1 MATGHPT
8 PMPAASPTAKDA
20 AKGAAEDVAAAPKA
34 AWLTPGRV
42 TLVAMLVLSVL
53 VLTSRLNEAM
63 RQAEAHGAMAM
74 ALIEQGPADAFKA
87 PAETGAPPS
96 LSASARPST
105 PSAAPANAAASAPL
119 AKKPGRRKATQAA
132 SAAPST
138 STSTAVATTGTDAR
152 QATADAVP
160 ATPGEA
166 PPSDA
171 AYPATSPLV
180 RAMAQAL
187 DPQAEVLA
195 VTHCREQRCRAVY
208 ARATQPAMADASAS
222 LAAGRC
228 TATLGWPAGC
238 ATVSSQRVR
247 DDLVSV
253 RFDLRPALVSAAR
266 DLGVGL
272 LLLGGVAWVWRRARS
287 AQAAL
292 NMVPEPQLRQVA
304 QNDALTGLLNRVA
317 FESALKRHNEA
328 ESIGRMETDG
338 CLMYFDLDRFKFI
351 NDTHGHIAG
360 DLVLKTVAQRLR
372 YTLGGGVMIGR
383 LGGDEFAALLT
394 DVSSRATIETICRV
408 LIEQVSKPIMIGE
421 VKEWVGLSIGAYML
435 KRGELNLGE
444 MLHRADL
451 AMYEAKRTG
460 RGRLVFYDAS
470 MDAAARGRAQVQA
483 DLRNA
488 IDERQFFMVYQPQF
502 DAFDR
507 VRGVEAMV
515 RWCHPSRGMV
525 PPEEFI
531 PVAEQSG
538 LIVPLGKIVIDMVCA
553 DLVALRGQQL
563 ALPYVSMDVSLRQLT
578 DAAMVEDVQ
587 EALQRHGLN
596 TSDIEFEVSESTAM
610 VGQAGKETATL
621 KKLSALAFRIAID
634 DFGSGTSSMGR
645 LLDLKVDKL
654 KIDGM
659 FVQAIG
665 QPHFN
670 PALLELMIDL
680 ANRLGVKSVAEG
692 VDTLEQV
699 AWLRKAGCQMLQ
711 GNFFAKPMTHGQ
723 LLNWLLMQSN
733 ETSFASGVW
742 QATQPSD
749 ALA

>member
-1 MATGHPT
+1 MATGLHAPT
-8 PMPAASPTAKDA
+8 PSVPA
-20 AKGAAEDVAAAPKA
+20 AAEDAAASPKA
-34 AWLTPGRV
+34 AWLTPVRV
-42 TLVAMLVLSVL
+42 TLVAVLAL
-53 VLTSRLNEAM
+53 CGFVLTSHFDEAKG
-63 RQAEAHGAMAM
+63 QAEAYGAMAM

-87 PAETGAPPS
+87 PEEIRTTAPSPAPVSVDTPVPVGKKTGRRKTARVDPSPQPEAAPAVAPAPAAEPPS
-96 LSASARPST
+96 L
-105 PSAAPANAAASAPL
+105 APF
-119 AKKPGRRKATQAA
+119 
-132 SAAPST
+132 
-138 STSTAVATTGTDAR
+138 
-152 QATADAVP
+152 
-160 ATPGEA
+160 
-166 PPSDA
+166 
-171 AYPATSPLV
+171 YPAASPLV

-187 DPQAEVLA
+187 APQTEVLA
-195 VTHCREQRCRAVY
+195 VTHCREQLCRVVY
-208 ARATQPAMADASAS
+208 ARGAQPAG
-222 LAAGRC
+222 AATTPAPGRC
-228 TATLGWPAGC
+228 VATLGWPAGC
-238 ATVSSQRVR
+238 VTVSSQRVR
-247 DDLVSV
+247 DEVVSV
-253 RFDLRPALVSAAR
+253 RFDLRPALVLVAR

-272 LLLGGVAWVWRRARS
+272 LLLGGVAWVWRRARGT
-287 AQAAL
+287 QPTQNL
-292 NMVPEPQLRQVA
+292 VPAPQLRQVA
-304 QNDALTGLLNRVA
+304 QNDPLTGLLNRVA

-372 YTLGGGVMIGR
+372 YTLGSGVMIGR

-460 RGRLVFYDAS
+460 RGRLVFYDDS
-470 MDAAARGRAQVQA
+470 MDVAARSRAQLQA
-483 DLRNA
+483 DLRNG

-515 RWCHPSRGMV
+515 RWRHPLQGMV

-531 PVAEQSG
+531 PIAEQSG
-538 LIVPLGKIVIDMVCA
+538 LIVPLGKVVIDMVCT
-553 DLVALRGQQL
+553 DLVALREQRL

-578 DAAMVEDVQ
+578 DAAMVDDVQ
-587 EALQRHGLN
+587 EALKRHGLN

-610 VGQAGKETATL
+610 VGHAGKETATL
-621 KKLSALAFRIAID
+621 QKLSALAFRIAID
-634 DFGSGTSSMGR
+634 DFGAGTSSMGR

-699 AWLRKAGCQMLQ
+699 VWLRKAGCQMLQ
-711 GNFFAKPMTHGQ
+711 GNFFAKPMTHQQ
-723 LLNWLLMQSN
+723 LLNWLHLQ
-733 ETSFASGVW
+733 ASDASYATGIW
-742 QATQPSD
+742 KATQPSD
-749 ALA
+749 ELV

>member
-42 TLVAMLVLSVL
+42 TLVAMLVLSGL

-63 RQAEAHGAMAM
+63 TQAEAHGAMAM

-132 SAAPST
+132 SAAASTST

-253 RFDLRPALVSAAR
+253 RFDL
-266 DLGVGL
+266 
-272 LLLGGVAWVWRRARS
+272 
-287 AQAAL
+287 
-292 NMVPEPQLRQVA
+292 
-304 QNDALTGLLNRVA
+304 
-317 FESALKRHNEA
+317 
-328 ESIGRMETDG
+328 
-338 CLMYFDLDRFKFI
+338 DR
-351 NDTHGHIAG
+351 
-360 DLVLKTVAQRLR
+360 
-372 YTLGGGVMIGR
+372 
-383 LGGDEFAALLT
+383 
-394 DVSSRATIETICRV
+394 
-408 LIEQVSKPIMIGE
+408 
-421 VKEWVGLSIGAYML
+421 
-435 KRGELNLGE
+435 
-444 MLHRADL
+444 
-451 AMYEAKRTG
+451 
-460 RGRLVFYDAS
+460 
-470 MDAAARGRAQVQA
+470 
-483 DLRNA
+483 
-488 IDERQFFMVYQPQF
+488 
-502 DAFDR
+502 
-507 VRGVEAMV
+507 
-515 RWCHPSRGMV
+515 
-525 PPEEFI
+525 
-531 PVAEQSG
+531 
-538 LIVPLGKIVIDMVCA
+538 
-553 DLVALRGQQL
+553 
-563 ALPYVSMDVSLRQLT
+563 
-578 DAAMVEDVQ
+578 
-587 EALQRHGLN
+587 
-596 TSDIEFEVSESTAM
+596 
-610 VGQAGKETATL
+610 
-621 KKLSALAFRIAID
+621 
-634 DFGSGTSSMGR
+634 
-645 LLDLKVDKL
+645 
-654 KIDGM
+654 
-659 FVQAIG
+659 
-665 QPHFN
+665 
-670 PALLELMIDL
+670 
-680 ANRLGVKSVAEG
+680 KSV
-692 VDTLEQV
+692 V
-699 AWLRKAGCQMLQ
+699 
-711 GNFFAKPMTHGQ
+711 
-723 LLNWLLMQSN
+723 
-733 ETSFASGVW
+733 
-742 QATQPSD
+742 
-749 ALA
+749 

>member
-1 MATGHPT
+1 MATGLHTPSPAAPT
-8 PMPAASPTAKDA
+8 P
-20 AKGAAEDVAAAPKA
+20 AEDTAGAPKA
-34 AWLTPGRV
+34 AWFTPGRV
-42 TLVAMLVLSVL
+42 TFVAALVLCVL
-53 VLTSRLNEAM
+53 VFTSRFEEAKS
-63 RQAEAHGAMAM
+63 QAYAHGAMAM

-87 PAETGAPPS
+87 PADAATEHAPEGEAPDPAPASAPPS
-96 LSASARPST
+96 
-105 PSAAPANAAASAPL
+105 
-119 AKKPGRRKATQAA
+119 
-132 SAAPST
+132 
-138 STSTAVATTGTDAR
+138 
-152 QATADAVP
+152 
-160 ATPGEA
+160 E
-166 PPSDA
+166 PP
-171 AYPATSPLV
+171 YPAASPLV
-180 RAMAQAL
+180 RAVDQAL
-187 DPQAEVLA
+187 GPQSSVLA
-195 VTHCREQRCRAVY
+195 VTHCREQRCRAVH
-208 ARATQPAMADASAS
+208 ARDAAT

-228 TATLGWPAGC
+228 TASLGWPAGC
-238 ATVSSQRVR
+238 VTVPSQRVP
-247 DDLVSV
+247 DDAVSV
-253 RFDLRPALVSAAR
+253 RFDLRPALLSAAR

-272 LLLGGVAWVWRRARS
+272 TLLGGVVLVWRRARG
-287 AQAAL
+287 APATQ

-317 FESALKRHNEA
+317 FESTLKRHNEA
-328 ESIGRMETDG
+328 ESIGRLETDG

-460 RGRLVFYDAS
+460 RGRLVFYDDS
-470 MDAAARGRAQVQA
+470 MDAAARSRAQVQA

-515 RWCHPSRGMV
+515 RWRHPSRGMV

-538 LIVPLGKIVIDMVCA
+538 LIVPLGKVVIDMVCT
-553 DLVALRGQQL
+553 DLVALREQRL

-578 DAAMVEDVQ
+578 DAAMVDDVQ

-692 VDTLEQV
+692 VETLEQV

-723 LLNWLLMQSN
+723 LLNWLLMQASDA
-733 ETSFASGVW
+733 SFASGIW
-742 QATQPSD
+742 KATQPMGD
-749 ALA
+749 ALV

>member
-1 MATGHPT
+1 MATGLQPPT
-8 PMPAASPTAKDA
+8 PPVSSTSEDA
-20 AKGAAEDVAAAPKA
+20 AVATKA
-34 AWLTPGRV
+34 AWFTPGRV
-42 TLVAMLVLSVL
+42 TLVAMLMLCGL
-53 VLTSRLNEAM
+53 VLTSRLNEAKS
-63 RQAEAHGAMAM
+63 QAEAHGAMAM

-87 PAETGAPPS
+87 PAETGAQAPS
-96 LSASARPST
+96 PASRTVSP
-105 PSAAPANAAASAPL
+105 AAAEVNEPPPAPTG
-119 AKKPGRRKATQAA
+119 KKSGRRKVGQAA
-132 SAAPST
+132 QGKPPAGPDAD
-138 STSTAVATTGTDAR
+138 TAVAQVPAAEPTAEV
-152 QATADAVP
+152 QAQTAD
-160 ATPGEA
+160 
-166 PPSDA
+166 PS
-171 AYPATSPLV
+171 YPATSPLV

-187 DPQAEVLA
+187 DPQADVLA
-195 VTHCREQRCRAVY
+195 VAHCRGQRCRAVY
-208 ARATQPAMADASAS
+208 ARAVQPADASAT
-222 LAAGRC
+222 LTAGRC

-238 ATVSSQRVR
+238 VTVSSQRVP
-247 DDLVSV
+247 DDVVSV
-253 RFDLRPALVSAAR
+253 RFDLRPVLVSAAR

-515 RWCHPSRGMV
+515 RWRHPTRGMV

-553 DLVALRGQQL
+553 DLVALREQRL

-578 DAAMVEDVQ
+578 DAAMVDDVQ

-711 GNFFAKPMTHGQ
+711 GDFFAKPMTHGQ

-742 QATQPSD
+742 KATQPMGD

>member
-1 MATGHPT
+1 
-8 PMPAASPTAKDA
+8 
-20 AKGAAEDVAAAPKA
+20 
-34 AWLTPGRV
+34 
-42 TLVAMLVLSVL
+42 
-53 VLTSRLNEAM
+53 
-63 RQAEAHGAMAM
+63 
-74 ALIEQGPADAFKA
+74 
-87 PAETGAPPS
+87 
-96 LSASARPST
+96 
-105 PSAAPANAAASAPL
+105 
-119 AKKPGRRKATQAA
+119 
-132 SAAPST
+132 
-138 STSTAVATTGTDAR
+138 
-152 QATADAVP
+152 
-160 ATPGEA
+160 
-166 PPSDA
+166 
-171 AYPATSPLV
+171 
-180 RAMAQAL
+180 
-187 DPQAEVLA
+187 
-195 VTHCREQRCRAVY
+195 
-208 ARATQPAMADASAS
+208 
-222 LAAGRC
+222 
-228 TATLGWPAGC
+228 
-238 ATVSSQRVR
+238 
-247 DDLVSV
+247 
-253 RFDLRPALVSAAR
+253 
-266 DLGVGL
+266 
-272 LLLGGVAWVWRRARS
+272 VAWVWRRARS

>member
-20 AKGAAEDVAAAPKA
+20 AKDATEGAADAPKA
-34 AWLTPGRV
+34 AWLAPGRV
-42 TLVAMLVLSVL
+42 TLAAMLVLSGF
-53 VLTSRLNEAM
+53 VLTSRLNDAM
-63 RQAEAHGAMAM
+63 SQADAHGAMAM
-74 ALIEQGPADAFKA
+74 ALIEQGPSDTFKA
-87 PAETGAPPS
+87 PAETGAQ
-96 LSASARPST
+96 
-105 PSAAPANAAASAPL
+105 APAAASRAGLSAVAANEPPPAPSG
-119 AKKPGRRKATQAA
+119 KKSGRRKAAQANPVTPSDIDTDLASAQNPAA
-132 SAAPST
+132 S
-138 STSTAVATTGTDAR
+138 
-152 QATADAVP
+152 P
-160 ATPGEA
+160 AGEA
-166 PPSDA
+166 PSPGADT

-195 VTHCREQRCRAVY
+195 VTHCRAQRCRAVY
-208 ARATQPAMADASAS
+208 ARAAQPSGAAAGAA

-228 TATLGWPAGC
+228 TATLGWPAAC
-238 ATVSSQRVR
+238 VTVPSQRVP
-247 DDLVSV
+247 DDAVSV
-253 RFDLRPALVSAAR
+253 RFDLRPALLSAAR

-272 LLLGGVAWVWRRARS
+272 LLLGGVALVWRRARG
-287 AQAAL
+287 AQAAQ

-317 FESALKRHNEA
+317 FESTLKRHNEA
-328 ESIGRMETDG
+328 ESIGRLETDG

-408 LIEQVSKPIMIGE
+408 LIEQVSKPIMIGD

-460 RGRLVFYDAS
+460 RGRLVFYDDS
-470 MDAAARGRAQVQA
+470 MDAAARSRAQVQA
-483 DLRNA
+483 DLRNS

-515 RWCHPSRGMV
+515 RWRHPSRGMV

-538 LIVPLGKIVIDMVCA
+538 LIVPLGKVVIDMVCA
-553 DLVALRGQQL
+553 DLVALREQRL

-578 DAAMVEDVQ
+578 DAAMVDDVQ

-665 QPHFN
+665 QPNFN

-723 LLNWLLMQSN
+723 LLNWLLMQASD
-733 ETSFASGVW
+733 TSFATGIW
-742 QATQPSD
+742 KATQPMGD
-749 ALA
+749 ALV